1 MTVEDLKMKLIQ
13 LQQRAA
19 DEEIRQAVVHMLLA
33 VELDDQWTEQ
43 ELQKYWREIEVV
55 ERELTTVNLLTRLEH
70 QLN

>member
-13 LQQRAA
+13 LQQQAA